1 MAGKRHVR
9 KMDHQMDSNEILLCL
24 KYHRKVAK
32 SMVNNNSR
40 PFADLWPSAY
50 LLRAATAISR
60 PSEHYCTPDMP
71 QKTVPA
77 KADLFNF
84 GSVSVVVS

>member
-1 MAGKRHVR
+1 
-9 KMDHQMDSNEILLCL
+9 MD
-24 KYHRKVAK
+24 
-32 SMVNNNSR
+32 NNNSQS
-40 PFADLWPSAY
+40 FADLWPSAC

-71 QKTVPA
+71 QKAVPA
-77 KADLFNF
+77 KADLFTF